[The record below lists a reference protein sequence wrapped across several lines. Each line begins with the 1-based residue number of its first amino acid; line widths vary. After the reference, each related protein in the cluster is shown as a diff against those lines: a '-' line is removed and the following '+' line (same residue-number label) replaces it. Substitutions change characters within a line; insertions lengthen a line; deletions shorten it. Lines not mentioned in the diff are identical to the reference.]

1 MKRHEI
7 KGSLSVH
14 KKQSF
19 FVSRKASMQL
29 SINAIVILVMAMAVL
44 GIGLGLIRGVL
55 APAQDNL
62 EDALGKVDLNEQATS
77 TKPIANLP
85 QTLRMK
91 NGNNNEL
98 VVSFYNT
105 GDTSQCNSQEAS
117 IGLSCGD
124 APGSFN
130 VNALGVNVATG
141 TAGTLI
147 ANVEPEGF
155 TGSVPCKVQVSCGTT
170 LAEEQAV
177 FIDFSS

>member
-1 MKRHEI
+1 MK
-7 KGSLSVH
+7 G
-14 KKQSF
+14 
-19 FVSRKASMQL
+19 SRKASMQL

-91 NGNNNEL
+91 NGNPNEL

-105 GDTSQCNSQEAS
+105 GDTAACNSNDAL
-117 IGLSCGD
+117 IGLTCGD
-124 APGSFN
+124 DADGTFDID
-130 VNALGVNVATG
+130 ALGVSVATG
-141 TAGTLI
+141 SAGTLI
-147 ANVEPEGF
+147 ANVNPTGF
-155 TGSVPCKVQVSCGTT
+155 SNSVPCKVQVSCNGE